1 MNQIDHNASLLAD
14 YRKYMLPVLNF
25 RDIVLVRGQGSY
37 VWDANGARYLDLNSG
52 QFCAVLGHSDPGVS
66 KMMIEISQTLQDT
79 DTSTLTEAVLQAAK
93 KIHDRA
99 RGMQARTIF
108 LSTGAE
114 AVECC
119 LKYAKHLKEKSGVI
133 SFDKAYHG
141 LTHGSA
147 AYSMSRDR
155 IRPTVEHSYVTPTPR
170 VFSGDDS
177 AEDRAEI
184 DHCIEVFRQ
193 TIAREKA
200 HIAAAIFEPIVS
212 GGGFYFPPARYFQA
226 IREICDDNDI
236 FLIFDEC
243 QTGFGRTG
251 SWFYYQQLDC
261 VPDFIVC
268 AKAMGMGYP
277 VSCVIANGRTVP
289 HEKFVMEYFSSH
301 QNESYAGA
309 LVSHLIDE
317 IEARDLLNANRVTGE
332 ALRTRLGEI
341 AAAFPS
347 IRNVRGRGLMC
358 AFDLAVTPGL
368 DSKQAGDL
376 FCALAQRNGLLMQH
390 CNMGRTLRLLPNY
403 AASADDFDFF
413 ETRLKATL
421 TQFSAMLDEAVS
433 SQAMPLK
440 AGSTS
445 THQTHE

>member
-1 MNQIDHNASLLAD
+1 MSQSDRNAALLAE
-14 YRKYMLPVLNF
+14 YRQYMLPVLNF

-37 VWDANGARYLDLNSG
+37 VWDANGTRYLDLNSG

-66 KMMIEISQTLQDT
+66 KKIFDISQTLQDT

-99 RGMQARTIF
+99 PGMQARTLF

-119 LKYAKHLKEKSGVI
+119 LKYAKHLKERSGVI

-155 IRPTVEHSYVTPTPR
+155 IRPTVEHSYVAATPR
-170 VFSGDDS
+170 VFGTHGTEEDA
-177 AEDRAEI
+177 AETDR
-184 DHCIEVFRQ
+184 CIEDFRQ
-193 TIAREKA
+193 TVAREYA
-200 HIAAAIFEPIVS
+200 HIAAAIFEPIIS

-226 IREICDDNDI
+226 IKKICDDNDI
-236 FLIFDEC
+236 FLVFDEC

-251 SWFYYQQLDC
+251 SWFYYQQLGC

-289 HEKFVMEYFSSH
+289 QEKFVMEYFSSH

-317 IEARDLLNANRVTGE
+317 IEARDLLNGNRATGE
-332 ALRTRLGEI
+332 ALLARLGAI
-341 AAAFPS
+341 ATAFPMIS
-347 IRNVRGRGLMC
+347 NVRGRGLMC
-358 AFDLAVTPGL
+358 AFDLADVPGL
-368 DSKQAGDL
+368 NSKQVGDL
-376 FCALAQRNGLLMQH
+376 FCTLAQRNGLLMQH
-390 CNMGRTLRLLPNY
+390 CNLGRTLRLLPNY
-403 AASADDFDFF
+403 AATAEDFDFF
-413 ETRLKATL
+413 ETRLKETL
-421 TQFSAMLDEAVS
+421 TQFSAMLNEAVS
-433 SQAMPLK
+433 NQAGLTKPAHPTWLN
-440 AGSTS
+440 
-445 THQTHE
+445 QPD

>member
-1 MNQIDHNASLLAD
+1 MNQPDHNTALLAE
-14 YRKYMLPVLNF
+14 YQKYMLPVLNF
-25 RDIVLVRGQGSY
+25 RDIVLVRGEGSY
-37 VWDANGARYLDLNSG
+37 VWDANGTRYLDLNSG
-52 QFCAVLGHSDPGVS
+52 QFCAVLGHSDPGVA
-66 KMMIEISQTLQDT
+66 KKILEIAQTLQDT
-79 DTSTLTEAVLQAAK
+79 DTSTLTGSVLQAAK

-99 RGMQARTIF
+99 PGMQARTIF

-155 IRPTVEHSYVTPTPR
+155 IRPTVEHSYVAATPR
-170 VFSGDDS
+170 VFGDD
-177 AEDRAEI
+177 ETETNQLEVDR
-184 DHCIEVFRQ
+184 CIEDFRQ
-193 TIAREKA
+193 TIVREKA

-226 IREICDDNDI
+226 IRKICDDNDI
-236 FLIFDEC
+236 FLVFDEC

-251 SWFYYQQLDC
+251 SWFYYQQLDS

-289 HEKFVMEYFSSH
+289 HDKFVMEYFSSH

-317 IEARDLLNANRVTGE
+317 IEARDLLHSNRATGE
-332 ALRTRLGEI
+332 ALLARLGAI
-341 AAAFPS
+341 AAESPL
-347 IRNVRGRGLMC
+347 IGNVRGKGLMC
-358 AFDLAVTPGL
+358 AFDLAASPPL
-368 DSKQAGDL
+368 NSKQVGDL
-376 FCALAQRNGLLMQH
+376 FCALAQNNGLLMQH
-390 CNMGRTLRLLPNY
+390 CNLGRTLRLLPNY
-403 AASADDFDFF
+403 AASAEDFEFF

-421 TQFSAMLDEAVS
+421 TQFPATLDEAVS
-433 SQAMPLK
+433 YQDRPRPNPSD
-440 AGSTS
+440 
-445 THQTHE
+445 